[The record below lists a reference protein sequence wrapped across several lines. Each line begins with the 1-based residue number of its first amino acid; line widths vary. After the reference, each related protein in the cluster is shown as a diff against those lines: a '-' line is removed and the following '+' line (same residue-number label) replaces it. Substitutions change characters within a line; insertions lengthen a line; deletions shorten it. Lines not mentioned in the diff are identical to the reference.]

1 VTAIVSVSSYLPRT
15 VPVASVAA
23 ELGVTD
29 RKLHFM
35 RRYYGLSEICRT
47 DEREADL
54 LVAAATGLDSF
65 ADRRARIRYVVR
77 AKTVPISAPYPIS
90 PLTEV
95 CDTLGLTHATAITL
109 TEHACAAGLL
119 AVDVCGTLLAADGD
133 PDALALVLVGEKAF
147 TPITQMIP
155 DVALMGEGTAAVLV
169 RAGGERDRLL
179 GYATRTHGGA
189 DGSVI
194 LDTAGASEFRRI
206 YADALAEVT
215 HAALAEAKL
224 SVEDVDLVLP
234 HNVNRISWARASEV
248 MGVPMDRIFLDNVA
262 RTGHC
267 FCADTFIN
275 YHTANEDG
283 RLRAGD
289 VYVMVSVG
297 LGSVFSAMVFRH

>member
-1 VTAIVSVSSYLPRT
+1 MTAIVAVSSYLPKT
-15 VPVASVAA
+15 VPVEAVAA
-23 ELGVTD
+23 ELGLTD
-29 RKLHFM
+29 RKVQFL

-47 DEREADL
+47 DESEVDI

-65 ADRRARIRYVVR
+65 AAQRDRIRYVVR

-95 CDTLGLTHATAITL
+95 CDTLGLAHARAITL

-133 PDALALVLVGEKAF
+133 PDALALILVGEKAF
-147 TPITQMIP
+147 TSIAQMIP
-155 DVALMGEGTAAVLV
+155 DVALMGEGAAAALV
-169 RAGGERDRLL
+169 RGVGARDRLL
-179 GYATRTHGGA
+179 GYATRTHGGT
-189 DGSVI
+189 DGAVI
-194 LDTAGASEFRRI
+194 LDTAGAVEFRRI

-224 SVEDVDLVLP
+224 SVEDVDLMLP
-234 HNVNRISWARASEV
+234 HNVNRISWARVSDIV
-248 MGVPMDRIFLDNVA
+248 GVPLDRIFLDNVA
-262 RTGHC
+262 HTGHC

-275 YHTANEDG
+275 HRTATESG
-283 RLRAGD
+283 RLRVGD